1 MTNQLIKIVG
11 QKKTPKYSELSCVGI
26 AMARDVVRVKIKIG
40 VKVWEETVAL
50 LVTESVVKLSE
61 C

>member
-1 MTNQLIKIVG
+1 
-11 QKKTPKYSELSCVGI
+11 
-26 AMARDVVRVKIKIG
+26 MARDLVRVQIKIG